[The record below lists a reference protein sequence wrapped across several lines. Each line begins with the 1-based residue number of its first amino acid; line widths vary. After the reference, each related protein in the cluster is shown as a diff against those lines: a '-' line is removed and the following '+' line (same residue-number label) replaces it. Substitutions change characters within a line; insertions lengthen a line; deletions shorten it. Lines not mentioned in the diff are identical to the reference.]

1 MMTTPNSKAMAE
13 WPSQWLPDGMG
24 KRFVISSSIAIH
36 LGGRLHEAGRGR
48 RQAVQAGRN

>member
-1 MMTTPNSKAMAE
+1 MMTTPNRKAMPA
-13 WPSQWLPDGMG
+13 WPSHWLPEGMG
-24 KRFVISSSIAIH
+24 KWFVVSSSAVVH